1 MLLQLDTMRLSLRQT
16 QKKKRKR
23 IAKIMYNEN
32 EMNDYEDELMSIE
45 VDGENDE

>member
-1 MLLQLDTMRLSLRQT
+1 M
-16 QKKKRKR
+16 

-45 VDGENDE
+45 VEGENDE

>member
-1 MLLQLDTMRLSLRQT
+1 
-16 QKKKRKR
+16 
-23 IAKIMYNEN
+23 MYNEN